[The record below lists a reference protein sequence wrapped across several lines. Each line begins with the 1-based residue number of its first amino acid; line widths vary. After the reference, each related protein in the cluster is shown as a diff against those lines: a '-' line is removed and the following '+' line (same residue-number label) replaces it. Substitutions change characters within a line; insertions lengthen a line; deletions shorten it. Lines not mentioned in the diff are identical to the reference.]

1 MTAGV
6 PKLQWEP
13 GIGKP
18 DLLPAQVVDLLEAAS
33 IQGKASD
40 QGVTVSAELDDQWDI
55 RVDGRSF
62 RCFTRD
68 DAQRLLMQVLR

>member
-18 DLLPAQVVDLLEAAS
+18 DLYPNQVVDLLEEAAVKG
-33 IQGKASD
+33 QATA
-40 QGVTVSAELDDQWDI
+40 QEVTVRSEIDDQWDVV
-55 RVDGRSF
+55 VDGRSF